1 MNNEKYQDLP
11 DKTLLRPH
19 DVASF
24 LSVSLKTVYRWH
36 RIGTIQGIKVKGS
49 LRIYRDSI
57 LRLINGNDVLSVDN
71 RVKPR

>member
-1 MNNEKYQDLP
+1 VKYQDLP
-11 DKTLLRPH
+11 DKTLLRPN

-36 RIGTIQGIKVKGS
+36 RLGTIRGIKVKGS

-57 LRLINGNDVLSVDN
+57 MKLVYANEALSG
-71 RVKPR
+71 R

>member
-1 MNNEKYQDLP
+1 VDNVKYRDLP
-11 DKTLLRPH
+11 DKTLLRPN

-36 RIGTIQGIKVKGS
+36 RLGTIKGIKVKGS

-57 LRLINGNDVLSVDN
+57 VKLVYGN
-71 RVKPR
+71 

>member
-1 MNNEKYQDLP
+1 MDNVKYRDLP
-11 DKTLLRPH
+11 DKTLLRPN

-36 RIGTIQGIKVKGS
+36 RLGTIKGIKVKGS

-57 LRLINGNDVLSVDN
+57 LKLVHGNEALSG
-71 RVKPR
+71 R

>member
-1 MNNEKYQDLP
+1 VDNVKYQDLP
-11 DKTLLRPH
+11 DKTLLRPN

-36 RIGTIQGIKVKGS
+36 RLGTIRGIKVKGS

-57 LRLINGNDVLSVDN
+57 MKLVYANEALSG
-71 RVKPR
+71 R